1 MLGISMEELRDRL
14 SWGHDA
20 EFTYQGDEYVIQ
32 QDGATPNMVIWQIT
46 PEAKCISEHA
56 APEKGQIPDECIDA
70 VLNDKCFNGKSFMEI
85 EKDVTVDSIL

>member
-1 MLGISMEELRDRL
+1 MEELRERL

-32 QDGATPNMVIWQIT
+32 QEETSVNEVIWQIT
-46 PEAKCISEHA
+46 PEAKCISKNPIPAE
-56 APEKGQIPDECIDA
+56 GQIPDECIDA
-70 VLNDKCFNGKSFMEI
+70 VLNDKCFGEKSFMEI